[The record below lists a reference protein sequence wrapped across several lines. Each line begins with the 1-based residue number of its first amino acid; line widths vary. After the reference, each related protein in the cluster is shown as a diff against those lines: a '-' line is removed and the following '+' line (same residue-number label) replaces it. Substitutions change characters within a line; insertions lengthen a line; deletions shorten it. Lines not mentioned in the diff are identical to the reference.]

1 MRSVPFSNIATYLIG
16 MGDSWQEENIMSK
29 ERDRRIWVVV
39 RVQRGFVSDI
49 RAFRERELA
58 RRQERS
64 WRRRMNRDY
73 DETGVSE
80 VLVNAVRMSA

>member
-1 MRSVPFSNIATYLIG
+1 MLKA
-16 MGDSWQEENIMSK
+16 
-29 ERDRRIWVVV
+29 RDQKIWVVV

-58 RRQERS
+58 RRQERL

-73 DETGVSE
+73 DETGISE
-80 VLVNAVRMSA
+80 VIVNTAAIPA

>member
-1 MRSVPFSNIATYLIG
+1 MLKV
-16 MGDSWQEENIMSK
+16 
-29 ERDRRIWVVV
+29 RDQRIWVVV

-49 RAFRERELA
+49 RAFREREFAL
-58 RRQERS
+58 RQERS

-80 VLVNAVRMSA
+80 VSVNAARMPA